1 MYKSVYIISL
11 CTYSRVSIGY
21 LAWEIRMA
29 LSDSWLKSNNGK
41 QRDKIEVITDR
52 DSLSVRI
59 SPKGKIVFQF
69 RYRFGGQGKRLDIGT
84 YPLMTLKDARSIAFK
99 YKTELDQGK
108 DPMQLKLKGESDYL
122 KQVTV
127 KEICDLWFNSIAIN
141 KVSYKDDYRA
151 FELHVYPKV
160 GKRICDE
167 ISLQEWSSLLFEIA
181 SEAKTV
187 AVKVLGNLRQI
198 MRWGCIHGKLQNQPI
213 QHLKSADLNIKK
225 VKRSRYLSEQEIFW
239 VVHATLRANG
249 ISPKNKAIIVML
261 LFFGCRVSELRLAK
275 KSDFD
280 FQEMLWHVPPENHKM
295 GDRTHKAI
303 VRPIIPQIVPF
314 IRNIFSLSPG
324 DCEYAFPN
332 LKGGAYTVNAKSFQ
346 TTVPIYVNENI
357 KKRFGVKIEHWTTH
371 DLRRTMRT
379 HISDLAPPHICEIM
393 LGHGLPAV
401 WGTYDLHEYLGEQA
415 QAYEKWFFK
424 LCAILDNYERF
435 DIKGCISS
443 DSSNP
448 LFLSQA
454 STALTP

>member
-1 MYKSVYIISL
+1 
-11 CTYSRVSIGY
+11 
-21 LAWEIRMA
+21 MA

-41 QRDKIEVITDR
+41 PREKIEVVTDR

-59 SPKGKIVFQF
+59 SPKGKIVFQI
-69 RYRFGGQGKRLDIGT
+69 RYRFNGQGKRLDIGT
-84 YPLMTLKDARSIAFK
+84 YPLMSLKDARILAIK
-99 YKTELDQGK
+99 YKAELDQGR
-108 DPMQLKLKGESDYL
+108 DPTQLKLKGESDYL
-122 KQVTV
+122 KQATV
-127 KEICDLWFNSIAIN
+127 KEICDLWFSITATH

-151 FELHVYPKV
+151 FELHVYPRI

-167 ISLQEWSSLLFEIA
+167 ITLQEWSSMLFEIT
-181 SEAKTV
+181 SDAKTV

-198 MRWGCIHGKLQNQPI
+198 MRWGCIHGKLQNQTL
-213 QHLKSADLNIKK
+213 QHLKAADLNIKK
-225 VKRSRYLSEQEIFW
+225 VKRNRHLSEQEIFW
-239 VVHATLRANG
+239 VVHATLRSGG

-261 LFFGCRVSELRLAK
+261 LFWGCRVSELRLAK

-303 VRPIIPQIVPF
+303 VRPIIPQIVPL
-314 IRNIFSLSPG
+314 IKNIFALSPA

-332 LKGGAYTVNAKSFQ
+332 LKGAAYTVNAKSFQ

-357 KKRFGVKIEHWTTH
+357 KKKFGVEIEHWTTH

-379 HISDLAPPHICEIM
+379 HISGLAPPHICEIM

-443 DSSNP
+443 DSSSP

-454 STALTP
+454 STALIP